1 MEEGRCEW
9 YGGIDDAICRKR
21 SGAARLPKVR
31 YTGAIQKSRV
41 SRCFSETLEC
51 VGPRVATCKSRFR
64 VKSLHL
70 LVALFDLFA
79 RPRSPTPRSLPD
91 TLLTI
96 TLLPVS
102 NLAEATRTN
111 YMHLVVLYSIYPQYG
126 TLLAIVVMVSVK
138 FLPSAEPLER

>member
-1 MEEGRCEW
+1 MQVT
-9 YGGIDDAICRKR
+9 I
-21 SGAARLPKVR
+21 SS
-31 YTGAIQKSRV
+31 QV
-41 SRCFSETLEC
+41 ST
-51 VGPRVATCKSRFR
+51 
-64 VKSLHL
+64 
-70 LVALFDLFA
+70 FA
-79 RPRSPTPRSLPD
+79 RGTVRPLRPSPLPNASLA

>member
-1 MEEGRCEW
+1 MQVT
-9 YGGIDDAICRKR
+9 I
-21 SGAARLPKVR
+21 SS
-31 YTGAIQKSRV
+31 QV
-41 SRCFSETLEC
+41 SI
-51 VGPRVATCKSRFR
+51 
-64 VKSLHL
+64 
-70 LVALFDLFA
+70 FA
-79 RPRSPTPRSLPD
+79 RGTVRPLRPPPLPNASLA

-111 YMHLVVLYSIYPQYG
+111 YMHLVVLYSDYPQYG

>member
-1 MEEGRCEW
+1 MEEGRCGW
-9 YGGIDDAICRKR
+9 YGIDDAICMER
-21 SGAARLPKVR
+21 SAAARRPKVR
-31 YTGAIQKSRV
+31 YTIQKSVWVLQRNIGMCSSCCNMQVTISSQV
-41 SRCFSETLEC
+41 ST
-51 VGPRVATCKSRFR
+51 
-64 VKSLHL
+64 
-70 LVALFDLFA
+70 FA
-79 RPRSPTPRSLPD
+79 RGTVRPLRPPPLPNASLA

>member
-1 MEEGRCEW
+1 MQGTERC
-9 YGGIDDAICRKR
+9 CP
-21 SGAARLPKVR
+21 SKVR
-31 YTGAIQKSRV
+31 YTIQKSVRV
-41 SRCFSETLEC
+41 FL
-51 VGPRVATCKSRFR
+51 VLKSRFR
-64 VKSLHL
+64 VKSLGT
-70 LVALFDLFA
+70 FA
-79 RPRSPTPRSLPD
+79 RGTVRPLRPPPLPNASLA

>member
-9 YGGIDDAICRKR
+9 YGGMDDAICRKR
-21 SGAARLPKVR
+21 SGAARLPKAR
-31 YTGAIQKSRV
+31 YGICTIQKSVWVLQR
-41 SRCFSETLEC
+41 TLEC
-51 VGPRVATCKSRFR
+51 VPHVATCKSRFR

-79 RPRSPTPRSLPD
+79 RPPLPNASLA

>member
-1 MEEGRCEW
+1 MEEGRCGW
-9 YGGIDDAICRKR
+9 YGIDDAICMER
-21 SGAARLPKVR
+21 SAAARLR
-31 YTGAIQKSRV
+31 YGIPFKRV
-41 SRCFSETLEC
+41 SRCFSEHWN
-51 VGPRVATCKSRFR
+51 V
-64 VKSLHL
+64 L
-70 LVALFDLFA
+70 LVLQNASHDSSQVSTFA
-79 RPRSPTPRSLPD
+79 RGTVRPLRPPPLPNASLA